1 MPLTIVV
8 ADDDSD
14 YRRFI
19 RYLLASVPD
28 DISLVGEAG
37 DGEEALAVVMRE
49 RPDVLVTD
57 LVMPR
62 LDGVELT
69 RRVREA
75 LPAIKIIL
83 MSSFTDDAYR
93 RRASGSGAD
102 VFVGKQVISRSLLTV
117 IGDLTGR
124 RLSNRSGP
132 RLGGADASSSP
143 AAPPN

>member
-8 ADDDSD
+8 ADDDRD
-14 YRRFI
+14 YRKFL

-28 DISLVGEAG
+28 DVTVVGEAG
-37 DGEEALAVVMRE
+37 DGEEALAVVARV

-57 LVMPR
+57 VVMPR
-62 LDGVELT
+62 LDGVALA

-75 LPAIKIIL
+75 LPAIRIIL
-83 MSSFTDDAYR
+83 MSSYHDDANR
-93 RRASGSGAD
+93 LRASSGAD
-102 VFVGKQVISRSLLTV
+102 AFVSKQAIGRSLLTV

-124 RLSNRSGP
+124 HLSGGSGP

>member
-1 MPLTIVV
+1 MSLTIVV

-28 DISLVGEAG
+28 DISIIGEAG
-37 DGEEALAVVMRE
+37 DGEEALTVVMRV

-62 LDGVELT
+62 LDGVALT

-75 LPAIKIIL
+75 LPAIRIIL
-83 MSSFTDDAYR
+83 MSSYTDDAHR
-93 RRASGSGAD
+93 LRASSGAD
-102 VFVGKQVISRSLLTV
+102 AFVSKQVIGRSLLNV

-124 RLSNRSGP
+124 RLSGGSGP